1 MRTNCKKL
9 MSQFKIR
16 RSCYLLLIVLDKE
29 KVQVPSDEGDVDFDN
44 GSSAGKNNNGRKVTV

>member
-1 MRTNCKKL
+1 MSTNCKKL

-44 GSSAGKNNNGRKVTV
+44 GSTAGKNNNGRN